1 MLLFMLRLLTVLLVL
16 LVNCFASGKFLK
28 CTEQKKKNK
37 VGLNDR
43 KSTIRTPTW
52 NPSGHSKRLPVCQ
65 KKKSILLQP
74 KTAVM
79 YNGIGLSTPRGSGT
93 NGYVQKNMAFV
104 MPRPAGSR
112 NFEVT
117 RIKAPTQN
125 APNEDILEHQVNYF
139 D

>member
-1 MLLFMLRLLTVLLVL
+1 
-16 LVNCFASGKFLK
+16 
-28 CTEQKKKNK
+28 
-37 VGLNDR
+37 
-43 KSTIRTPTW
+43 
-52 NPSGHSKRLPVCQ
+52 
-65 KKKSILLQP
+65 
-74 KTAVM
+74 M

-125 APNEDILEHQVNYF
+125 APNEDILEHQVSYF